1 GHVHLIVWDYGPSVP
16 YLPNFRRARTP
27 LRSRRDLTAGPLEGF
42 PAGDAYAV
50 RTVTMGGEMLELVA
64 DLGPKPFASAR
75 LRSVNA
81 VLRATSSDVHVDLL
95 ELPGGEGA
103 RYARL
108 PVALTP

>member
-1 GHVHLIVWDYGPSVP
+1 
-16 YLPNFRRARTP
+16 
-27 LRSRRDLTAGPLEGF
+27 
-42 PAGDAYAV
+42 
-50 RTVTMGGEMLELVA
+50 MGGEMLELVA

-108 PVALTP
+108 PVALTPREIIRRGSLLIARRVFSTGGRSIDLSCLA